1 MRTTRPTKP
10 LTLASALCLSMLAVE
25 AHAVNRY
32 TSTAMTC
39 AEVSATIAREGAA
52 IMRYTAPRT
61 GNLIYDRYVRN
72 RQFCQPNGTTQRVYI
87 PTSDQPA
94 CPVNRCKE
102 IDFSDLR

>member
-1 MRTTRPTKP
+1 MRRTLPTKP
-10 LTLASALCLSMLAVE
+10 FVWAVAVCVSMLAVE

-87 PTSDQPA
+87 PTSDQA
-94 CPVNRCKE
+94 GCPVSRCKE